1 LVGGA
6 FLIHEFCSDIDSC
19 EEHMKNARI
28 RFSDFVAARLSAV
41 TAVLVFLLAASC
53 MPVMAQEGK
62 EVFAYVGDTTSFLA
76 AAIELGAGEPPE
88 SMSAY
93 MIWNGG

>member
-28 RFSDFVAARLSAV
+28 RFSDFVAARLSTV
-41 TAVLVFLLAASC
+41 TAVLVFLAASC
-53 MPVMAQEGK
+53 LPLMAQEGK
-62 EVFAYVGDTTSFLA
+62 LVTAYVGDTTSFLA